1 MNQIINIPTNEAI
14 REIVRDEVTSALDA
28 YHEKQQRRN
37 KYMTRQQVADQLSI
51 TLSTVHSYINN
62 GTLTAY
68 KVNGRTLFKAD
79 EVDEALEKLHR

>member
-1 MNQIINIPTNEAI
+1 MNQVISIPTNEAI

-28 YHEKQQRRN
+28 YHEKQQRRK

-62 GTLTAY
+62 GTLKAY

-79 EVDEALEKLHR
+79 EVDEALEKLYR